1 MRANAHVN
9 IEMETVRKQPKRQ
22 LVAPPG
28 HPAGKFYAVV
38 ISKGRTPDQ

>member
-9 IEMETVRKQPKRQ
+9 IETETVRKHLKRQ
-22 LVAPPG
+22 LVAPLG
-28 HPAGKFYAVV
+28 HPRGKFYAAV